1 MNKNNKSHNNT
12 AKKNELKIKNKN
24 IETVKRQYTFEY
36 IVVNLIC
43 LLLFLAFAY
52 VAVMSIFQTSVFDPT
67 AYGAEKII
75 FQTDNIALNI
85 FVTVLFAVFV
95 FKMKKHYDFFAKVNL
110 RFLEIG
116 LVVYVLLLGFI
127 WIFSVTSIPAA
138 DSYNVFETA
147 SQAANGNYSSLRGGD
162 FYDSAYYDGYSYYNF
177 YPFQLGFVF
186 ISEIVYRIF
195 GTQSYM
201 PIQIIN
207 VICVAV
213 TYLGI
218 AKITKHLF
226 KRRSVEFIAI
236 FLLAGCF
243 QPILFSTFV
252 YGNIIGMCCAV
263 WASCFLIRYFQ
274 SSKYILL
281 LPCGALLV
289 LATMA
294 KYNNM
299 IYLVAFVVMLIV
311 HTVKEKKWQSIA
323 FALAICV
330 AAVGVNNLIIISYE
344 NRAGVK
350 LADGVSQVL
359 YLDMG
364 LNESSMAPGW
374 YNGIALETYKQYQ
387 LNDEAANAAA
397 WDDINTR
404 INIFAN
410 NPGYAAD
417 FFGKKITSQWNEPTF
432 ESIWVSEVKQ
442 HSSELNA
449 VGESMYEGGLGQFFE
464 AYFNLFMQILYI
476 LFVIGIYCLF
486 FKRKTNIE
494 TALLPLVVLGGF
506 AYHLL
511 FEGKSQYILTYII
524 LLIPT
529 ASFGL
534 NTLLDF
540 EFTGLQNFA
549 RKFKNTKNTSDTK

>member
-1 MNKNNKSHNNT
+1 MSEFTSLHNDNLSDNCQNNN
-12 AKKNELKIKNKN
+12 N
-24 IETVKRQYTFEY
+24 IEALKKKSAFENV
-36 IVVNLIC
+36 VVNLIC
-43 LLLFLAFAY
+43 FSLFLTFGYIALI
-52 VAVMSIFQTSVFDPT
+52 SIFQTSIIDPS
-67 AYGAEKII
+67 AYGAERIL
-75 FQTDNIALNI
+75 FQLDNIALNI
-85 FVTVLFAVFV
+85 FVLILFFV
-95 FKMKKHYDFFAKVNL
+95 FLFLIKKHYNFFAKIDL
-110 RFLEIG
+110 RFLEAV
-116 LVVYVLLLGFI
+116 LVIYTITLGFV
-127 WIFSVTSIPAA
+127 WIFSVTSVPAA
-138 DSYNVFETA
+138 DSYNLYETA
-147 SQAANGNYSSLRGGD
+147 SQAANGNYSSLDGGD
-162 FYDSAYYDGYSYYNF
+162 FFNSSYYGGHSYYDF

-186 ISEIVYRIF
+186 ISETVYRIF

-207 VICVAV
+207 VFCVALA
-213 TYLGI
+213 YLGI
-218 AKITKHLF
+218 AKITRLLF
-226 KRRSVEFIAI
+226 KRRAAEFFAI
-236 FLLAGCF
+236 LLLGGCF

-263 WASCFLIRYFQ
+263 WASYFLIKYFQ
-274 SSKYILL
+274 SSKYFLL

-289 LATMA
+289 LAATA

-323 FALAICV
+323 FALAICI
-330 AAVGVNNLIIISYE
+330 AAVGVNNLIITSYE
-344 NRAGVK
+344 NRAGVR

-364 LNESSMAPGW
+364 LNDSVMAPGW
-374 YNGIALETYKQYQ
+374 YSEIAIDTYLQCELNGEQA
-387 LNDEAANAAA
+387 DEQA
-397 WDDINTR
+397 WEDIGWR
-404 INIFAN
+404 LQVFAN
-410 NPGYAAD
+410 DSAYAAD
-417 FFGKKITSQWNEPTF
+417 FFIKKVTSQWNEPTF